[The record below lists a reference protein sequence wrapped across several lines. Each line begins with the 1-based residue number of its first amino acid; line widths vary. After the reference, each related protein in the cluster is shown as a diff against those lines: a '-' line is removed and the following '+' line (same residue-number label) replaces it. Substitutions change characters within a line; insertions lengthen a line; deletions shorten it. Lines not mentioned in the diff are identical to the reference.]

1 MPDVVT
7 SSKAIHAELEAIVR
21 RNNEKILAL
30 NSLPDVIRSQMDNQ
44 IFDDI
49 EYLLRYIT
57 ALQGVL
63 KDVASKPEERKHFEF

>member
-1 MPDVVT
+1 MPDVTT

-30 NSLPDVIRSQMDNQ
+30 NTLPDVIRSQMDNQ

-63 KDVASKPEERKHFEF
+63 KDVAKAPAEGNLFEF